1 MAKVPKDFQF
11 YDFSDYA
18 RPFGYWVVDRLVN
31 TSVTAIHVTVAF
43 IAVGFFA
50 SYLYFVD
57 TFAATAVAGV
67 LLLLKSGL
75 DAADGAL
82 ARAQNRPSKVGRFLD
97 SVGDFAV
104 NVTVIAAITATL
116 DFSVAVGILFFLAVL
131 ASVTWQGT
139 VYNFYY
145 VTYRWQHGGD
155 TTSSTDESKLD
166 DNLAPWDN
174 VHVLRVLHRLYLI
187 IYAWQDKWMENVEK
201 ALGTTDTKI
210 SKNFMV
216 WCSVLGLGAQLA
228 IISLFSFINKPEWA
242 LYSFLIVFNLYW
254 IGLVFYR
261 RTGA

>member
-1 MAKVPKDFQF
+1 MAKVPVNYQF

-18 RPFGYWVVDRLVN
+18 RPFGYWVVERLIN
-31 TSVTAIHVTVAF
+31 TSVTSIHVTLAF
-43 IAVGFFA
+43 IAVGFLA
-50 SYLYFVD
+50 SYLYVVD
-57 TFAATAVAGV
+57 TFVATVIAGM

-82 ARAQNRPSKVGRFLD
+82 ARAQNRPSKVGRFMD
-97 SVGDFAV
+97 SIGDFAV
-104 NVTVIAAITATL
+104 NVTIIWGITATM
-116 DFSVAVGILFFLAVL
+116 DFSLTVGVLFFIAVL

-166 DNLAPWDN
+166 DDLAPWDN
-174 VHVLRVLHRLYLI
+174 IHVLRVLHRLYLI
-187 IYAWQDKWMENVEK
+187 IYAWQDSWMVKIEK
-201 ALGTTDTKI
+201 MLGTQDVQI

-216 WCSVLGLGAQLA
+216 LCSVLGLGTQLA
-228 IISLFSFINKPEWA
+228 IVSLFSFFNQPEWA

-254 IGLVFYR
+254 IALVLYR
-261 RTGA
+261 RMQS